1 MGYNGSMSR
10 AFTKER
16 DDAPEPAVRLART
29 PTGQVTPEW
38 YDATRRRLD
47 KKPIRRSAP
56 PGGGAG
62 VGRGGRRPGGPQ
74 AVAFGATVS
83 VMQGVGAQRN
93 TSRYTIVGDV
103 EADVRA
109 GKIGATSPLAQA
121 LLGAQAGKRVVWH
134 RPAGDVSLRVE
145 SVSYDS
151 AAE

>member
-1 MGYNGSMSR
+1 MSR

-16 DDAPEPAVRLART
+16 DDVPEPAVRLAHP

-38 YDATRRRLD
+38 YDATRRRLEAETD
-47 KKPIRRSAP
+47 PLERVRLEELLESAVVV
-56 PGGGAG
+56 G
-62 VGRGGRRPGGPQ
+62 VPEDRKH
-74 AVAFGATVS
+74 VAFGATVS
-83 VMQGVGAQRN
+83 VVQGVGAQRN

-121 LLGAQAGKRVVWH
+121 LFGAQAGKRVVWH
-134 RPAGDVSLRVE
+134 RPAGDVSLRIE